1 MKLDLDDTE
10 ESVLAILKATH
21 GDVTVLR
28 VAAHAMADA
37 LKDGIKE
44 WSAEELALLIAN
56 MNKIFDIK
64 ITN

>member
-1 MKLDLDDTE
+1 MKLDLDGTE
-10 ESVLAILKATH
+10 DSVLAILKAVD

-28 VAAHAMADA
+28 VAAHALVDA
-37 LKDGIKE
+37 LKDGIKQ

-64 ITN
+64 ISN